1 MTASLRRPRGFL
13 AREDAINGLRRG
25 EPLPHARS
33 PSFRRRRPPQI
44 RLDGRAGGGADP
56 RKLVS
61 RPRRVGDGGVWRQ
74 RAREGGRRPPKQWR
88 RQALR
93 VEAKKAARANGHHAP
108 REAAAK
114 HDQALLA
121 LMRANPG
128 ASVTELIRMNGRP
141 RNSTVLSLDRLEKAG
156 LVKHARRG
164 KWTVRVGS
172 GGDLLEVPAPKPAGW
187 IEPLSANHKARHA
200 ADGRVRDELT
210 MAAGAH

>member
-1 MTASLRRPRGFL
+1 MP
-13 AREDAINGLRRG
+13 
-25 EPLPHARS
+25 EPLPSDVVARLRS
-33 PSFRRRRPPQI
+33 DSTAALAAAMVLASSFPD
-44 RLDGRAGGGADP
+44 LVVWAMGAFSGKERAKAEGMAETRD
-56 RKLVS
+56 V
-61 RPRRVGDGGVWRQ
+61 RVGPAVRQ
-74 RAREGGRRPPKQWR
+74 SI
-88 RQALR
+88 
-93 VEAKKAARANGHHAP
+93 VEQQSHSVKTANGHPAP

-128 ASVTELIRMNGRP
+128 ASVTELIHMNHRP

-156 LVKHARRG
+156 LVKHAQRG
-164 KWTVRVGS
+164 KWTVIPPGS
-172 GGDLLEVPAPKPAGW
+172 DPGADLLEVPAPKPAGW